1 MRDLSSLQFS
11 SGEEIAE
18 LFWDIG
24 LKKNTA
30 RVLVL
35 LLWDLD
41 FTARD
46 MERACDLRQPEVSI
60 AITDLMKKRWIS
72 VVSQITENKGR
83 PIKIYHL
90 ARTLEQILDELK
102 GLIEDDYDKKSGEIE
117 KVREMIKESAIVP
130 RITGEIH
137 QYEKL

>member
-41 FTARD
+41 LTARD
-46 MERACDLRQPEVSI
+46 MERVCDLRQPEVSI
-60 AITDLMKKRWIS
+60 AITDLMKKRWIR
-72 VVSQITENKGR
+72 VISQITENKGR

-90 ARTLEQILDELK
+90 ARTLEQILDELR
-102 GLIEDDYDKKSGEIE
+102 GLIEDDYDKKSVEIE

-130 RITGEIH
+130 RIIGEIH
-137 QYEKL
+137 PYERL

>member
-11 SGEEIAE
+11 EGEEEIAA

-35 LLWDLD
+35 ALWDIDL
-41 FTARD
+41 TARD
-46 MERACDLRQPEVSI
+46 MERVCDLRQPEVSL
-60 AITDLMKKRWIS
+60 AITDLIKRRWIK
-72 VVSQITENKGR
+72 VVSLLSENKGR

-90 ARTLEQILDELK
+90 ARSLEEILNELK
-102 GLIEDDYDKKSGEIE
+102 GLIEGDYDKKSEEIE
-117 KVREMIKESAIVP
+117 RVRDMLKEQSLKKINP
-130 RITGEIH
+130 D
-137 QYEKL
+137 